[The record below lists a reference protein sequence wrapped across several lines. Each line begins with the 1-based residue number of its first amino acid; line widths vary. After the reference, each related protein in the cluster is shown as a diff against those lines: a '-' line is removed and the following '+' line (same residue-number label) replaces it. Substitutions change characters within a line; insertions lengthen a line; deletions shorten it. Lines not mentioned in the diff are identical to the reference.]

1 MKKYDLL
8 RSGDSIIRVLDVQD
22 DRILV
27 IDCIKHTMPVWVDVE
42 TLKFGMLK
50 CESLKRESFQS
61 ELFHPEMLG
70 SGMLEFETSE
80 FHSQCSGKEVSAC
93 TDDELFEATGF
104 ISVDID
110 TLDADQRKVMYE

>member
-8 RSGDSIIRVLDVQD
+8 RSGDSIIRVLDIRD
-22 DRILV
+22 ERILV

-42 TLKFGMLK
+42 PLKFGMLK

-70 SGMLEFETSE
+70 LECWSLK
-80 FHSQCSGKEVSAC
+80 HRS
-93 TDDELFEATGF
+93 F
-104 ISVDID
+104 ILNILAKKYLRVLMMSCLRLRD
-110 TLDADQRKVMYE
+110 TQAMYRYL